1 MLRGLDMSTNK
12 TSPVGAYVHE
22 RGGLT
27 NNADDGAEAVDHFDF
42 CPNCEREVPVD
53 SEGVCMHCFIQLNTV
68 NE

>member
-1 MLRGLDMSTNK
+1 MSTNK

-27 NNADDGAEAVDHFDF
+27 NNSADGAEPVDHFDF

-53 SEGVCMHCFIQLNTV
+53 SEGVCMHCFTQLNV
-68 NE
+68 DEQ